1 MPKGANQKL
10 KMLYL
15 SKLFH
20 EQTDEEHGLT
30 MPEIIAWLAEYDVN
44 ADRKTLYGDFEQL
57 RRFGLDII
65 SQHVGHN
72 TYYSLASR
80 EFRFRR
86 QSSSPTG
93 NPAS

>member
-15 SKLFH
+15 SKIFH

-30 MPEIIAWLAEYDVN
+30 MPQIIARLAEYEVN
-44 ADRKTLYGDFEQL
+44 ADRKTLYADFEEL

-65 SQHVGHN
+65 SQHEGHN
-72 TYYSLASR
+72 HLL
-80 EFRFRR
+80 
-86 QSSSPTG
+86 
-93 NPAS
+93 